1 MRIRVLT
8 FLLLAVCCFSF
19 IGGDACVLGPNRYYA
34 VMGVRDNYVFIRHDR
49 WYEVGKLPEGW
60 KTMHTRVKSA
70 SWYSPEYLSSISTE
84 VLCESSVGDRPVD
97 VVAGSVAAAMADRV
111 VSDHQ
116 TFMLDE
122 RGAVRQTVTGSVDG
136 VPLVMD
142 VVAVNKNN
150 CAFDFIAVMP
160 PDQVA
165 NVQPIF
171 EEFFNGFHYE

>member
-1 MRIRVLT
+1 MRIRALT
-8 FLLLAVCCFSF
+8 FILLVVCCCSF
-19 IGGDACVLGPNRYYA
+19 LGGDACVLGPNRYYS
-34 VMGVRDNYVFIRHDR
+34 VMGTRGNYVFIRHDR
-49 WYEVGKLPEGW
+49 WYEVGKLPAGW
-60 KTMHTRVKSA
+60 KTMDTRVKSA
-70 SWYSPEYLSSISTE
+70 SWYNPEYLSSISTE

-97 VVAGSVAAAMADRV
+97 VVAGSVAAAMQDRT

-116 TFMLDE
+116 EFMLDE
-122 RGAVRQTVTGSVDG
+122 RGAVRELVTGSLDG

-165 NVQPIF
+165 NVQPVF
-171 EEFFNGFHYE
+171 EDFFNGFHYE